1 MLSKAYFQNKKKNAP
16 KVKISL
22 IKTSFKSCLISP
34 FSFKIKNN
42 QKTNFLID
50 NEINLREI
58 LNNVLKKTNNIYE
71 NFYYNQ
77 IDIKLDN
84 EQTSKRSKIIKYIKD
99 FIEVNINHNKTAIF
113 CEIIFFF
120 DLLIIQNKKNKNEIS
135 FEKLGLGALILV
147 LKFHRLQK
155 NVFIKK
161 YKSIFNDKYMTLD
174 EIKKIEVSSLKMI
187 NYDITQPHPIY
198 YIDLIFNNIFSF
210 SSSNNSE
217 SNNNHNYRQII
228 SLVKYILTFSNNYI
242 KFHPFYLATFIIK
255 YCLEQNKIN
264 DFHYKFILFFDINI
278 RDFKT
283 LYDEFLNIFKNQI
296 TIAKTLLKQKFEIK
310 TKKIINKSLI
320 YNKPSIVKIGNHN
333 LASITI
339 SNEFGIKKEKKLNK
353 NNVENNNNNIKNY
366 CQTKLLMN
374 SINNT
379 CYKKFLDNYIEDNRN
394 NSSKEN
400 NSIIVNLNK
409 SIKSKNKSLVEINT
423 YQNNVNCSIESPKKC
438 GISINY
444 RLKKNFLNKDIIND
458 NSNTKINSIE
468 NNNNNKIKRS
478 VIGYSLEKKIKKEY
492 QKINKEEENIN
503 NKKNKRLNS
512 ELTHDKINHN
522 YNFYN
527 LRGDSIR
534 KKYKS
539 KNKEKNISMNLI
551 NENNENTEEINN
563 KINNYKE
570 KTEKIKV
577 NTLNRINNY
586 QNKISGNNNEKS
598 KIYYYYDIIKKNYN
612 DDSYFRN
619 RSTINQSESS
629 LINNRNINRENDI
642 KKIKKL
648 NIRNFY
654 KNKNAILLKYKDF
667 DKKDLFIS

>member
-34 FSFKIKNN
+34 FSLKIKNN

-58 LNNVLKKTNNIYE
+58 LNNALKKTNNIYE

-198 YIDLIFNNIFSF
+198 YIDLLFNNIFSF

-217 SNNNHNYRQII
+217 SNNNYNYRQII

-333 LASITI
+333 LESITI

-353 NNVENNNNNIKNY
+353 NNVENNTNNIKNY

-379 CYKKFLDNYIEDNRN
+379 CYKKFLDNYIEDN
-394 NSSKEN
+394 
-400 NSIIVNLNK
+400 
-409 SIKSKNKSLVEINT
+409 
-423 YQNNVNCSIESPKKC
+423 
-438 GISINY
+438 
-444 RLKKNFLNKDIIND
+444 NFLNKDIIND

-503 NKKNKRLNS
+503 NKKSKRLNS

>member
-1 MLSKAYFQNKKKNAP
+1 MLSKTYFQNKKKNAP

-22 IKTSFKSCLISP
+22 IKASFKSCLISP
-34 FSFKIKNN
+34 FPFKIKNN

-58 LNNVLKKTNNIYE
+58 LNNALKRTNNIYE

-84 EQTSKRSKIIKYIKD
+84 EQNSKRSKIIKYIKD
-99 FIEVNINHNKTAIF
+99 FIEVNINYNKTAIF

-120 DLLIIQNKKNKNEIS
+120 DLLIIQNKKNKNAIS

-198 YIDLIFNNIFSF
+198 YIDLLYNNIFS
-210 SSSNNSE
+210 SSINSE
-217 SNNNHNYRQII
+217 ANNNNYNYRQII
-228 SLVKYILTFSNNYI
+228 SLIKYILTFSNNYI
-242 KFHPFYLATFIIK
+242 RFHPFYLATFIIK
-255 YCLEQNKIN
+255 YCLEQNKTN
-264 DFHYKFILFFDINI
+264 EFRYKFILFFDINI
-278 RDFKT
+278 RDFKSI
-283 LYDEFLNIFKNQI
+283 YDEFLNIFKNQI
-296 TIAKTLLKQKFEIK
+296 TIAKTLLKQKYEIK
-310 TKKIINKSLI
+310 NKKLINKSLI
-320 YNKPSIVKIGNHN
+320 YNKPSIVKIGYQN
-333 LASITI
+333 LASITL
-339 SNEFGIKKEKKLNK
+339 SNGFEVKREKKLNI
-353 NNVENNNNNIKNY
+353 NNVENNNNIKNN
-366 CQTKLLMN
+366 CQTKLFMN

-379 CYKKFLDNYIEDNRN
+379 CYKRFLDNYIEDNLN
-394 NSSKEN
+394 NINKEN

-409 SIKSKNKSLVEINT
+409 SIKSKNKSLVEVNT
-423 YQNNVNCSIESPKKC
+423 YQKNINCSLESPKKC

-444 RLKKNFLNKDIIND
+444 RLKKNLLNK
-458 NSNTKINSIE
+458 
-468 NNNNNKIKRS
+468 NNNNDINNTKVYNIENENNKLKRS
-478 VIGYSLEKKIKKEY
+478 AIEYSLEKKNKTEH
-492 QKINKEEENIN
+492 QKNNKEEENIN

-512 ELTHDKINHN
+512 EVTHDKINHN
-522 YNFYN
+522 YNYNCFN

-539 KNKEKNISMNLI
+539 KNKEKNASMNLI

-586 QNKISGNNNEKS
+586 QNKFSDNKKETS
-598 KIYYYYDIIKKNYN
+598 KISYYYDIIKKNYN

-619 RSTINQSESS
+619 RSTINQSETS
-629 LINNRNINRENDI
+629 LNKNINRENDI
-642 KKIKKL
+642 TKGRKI

-654 KNKNAILLKYKDF
+654 KIKNAILLKYKDF
-667 DKKDLFIS
+667 DKKDIFIS